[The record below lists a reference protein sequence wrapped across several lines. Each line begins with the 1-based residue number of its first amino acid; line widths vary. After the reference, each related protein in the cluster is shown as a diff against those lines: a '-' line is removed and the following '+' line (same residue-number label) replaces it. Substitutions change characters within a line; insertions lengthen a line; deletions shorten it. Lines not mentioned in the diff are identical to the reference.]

1 MSTFCASC
9 CLLLE
14 NSAPKPHWLIF
25 QYYLKVLIRYCHKS
39 MFFSL
44 NFDVWNIWGRTLG
57 KCTIL
62 HSLGSPHWLSI
73 FIHYLWAQSKHP
85 VIQGS
90 SVGTWVTC
98 KMRDN
103 HSSGLHNVAPDLS
116 CSNATKLSKTL
127 ESSWLESSM
136 NRRAWLATVHGL
148 QRARHNWA
156 SVTHSGFTGG
166 SDHEE
171 SACNMGGPVSILGL
185 GRFLWKEEGC
195 SLQCSCLE
203 NPMGRGA
210 CRAIVY
216 GVAKSQIRL
225 RD

>member
-98 KMRDN
+98 KMRAQKFLP
-103 HSSGLHNVAPDLS
+103 HS
-116 CSNATKLSKTL
+116 
-127 ESSWLESSM
+127 
-136 NRRAWLATVHGL
+136 
-148 QRARHNWA
+148 A
-156 SVTHSGFTGG
+156 SVQGG
-166 SDHEE
+166 SCNFYILKISSYFIHNLQSQLSSNSAETFLKILSEE
-171 SACNMGGPVSILGL
+171 AFEDENKKAVLMLQLGVS
-185 GRFLWKEEGC
+185 
-195 SLQCSCLE
+195 SV
-203 NPMGRGA
+203 
-210 CRAIVY
+210 AIY
-216 GVAKSQIRL
+216 DFRSFKSP
-225 RD
+225 